1 MSFKLRWS
9 HFRSVHF
16 DEPLIQCGEHIAVI
30 ARIAHIYPASLQ
42 GASHGRAYER
52 RPDSPFPVQQEED
65 EELYDDDD
73 GSATIIAPY
82 QPTVFANHAARIGEE
97 ETGIAHLKA
106 RVDRLEQTL
115 NTLVNQFAVMLE
127 LVVNANITR
136 SNVASSSQEPPS
148 STRPPPYSR

>member
-1 MSFKLRWS
+1 M
-9 HFRSVHF
+9 
-16 DEPLIQCGEHIAVI
+16 PLSNQSPASD
-30 ARIAHIYPASLQ
+30 PASLQ

-136 SNVASSSQEPPS
+136 SNVASSSQEPPL
-148 STRPPPYSR
+148 STRPRRTVDKFVVYLRRTQYPPAQ